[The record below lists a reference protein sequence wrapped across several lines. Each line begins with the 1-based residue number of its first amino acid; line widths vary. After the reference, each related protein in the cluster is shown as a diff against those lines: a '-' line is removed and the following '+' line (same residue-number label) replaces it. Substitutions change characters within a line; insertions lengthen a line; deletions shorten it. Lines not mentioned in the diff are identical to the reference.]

1 MASRKSAKLRKPTA
15 RNKRAP
21 SKTVDDVPEM
31 SRAEI
36 RELERR
42 VKDLEDRTRYLL
54 ISQIGPNV
62 VLYYNVSEDTYS
74 WDDPKD
80 STLFKR
86 KEAALKIQSLLEGG
100 NRIVK
105 CRVNKRGQL
114 VKNSIVLNAKSKRH
128 RGDPTRRAPA
138 RIP

>member
-1 MASRKSAKLRKPTA
+1 MT
-15 RNKRAP
+15 
-21 SKTVDDVPEM
+21 
-31 SRAEI
+31 RAEV

-54 ISQIGPNV
+54 VSQIGTKV

-80 STLFKR
+80 ATLFKR
-86 KEAALKIQSLLEGG
+86 REAALKIQSMLGTKIK
-100 NRIVK
+100 IVK

-114 VKNSIVLNAKSKRH
+114 VSKSVMLGAGTKRSAK
-128 RGDPTRRAPA
+128 T
-138 RIP
+138 